1 MSIDIIYASMETRRY
16 TAKKET
22 RSALIGA
29 ALALFHKEGFDG
41 PSLDAICA
49 KAGYTRGAFY
59 VHFKDREDLVAA
71 AMADTLERLVDR
83 VIDADPQSEASLLRT
98 VMTYIDSTLTPQA
111 ARGEGEGP
119 RFHQFLEACHRSP
132 RVREILQETIR
143 KAISRIGG
151 VVESGQLQ
159 GSIRKDISSQNM
171 AGVLLLMAMGA
182 LVAVDIKLDMQLE
195 ETRNAALQLLQAPRP
210 D

>member
-1 MSIDIIYASMETRRY
+1 METRRY

-22 RSALIGA
+22 RSALIRA
-29 ALALFHKEGFDG
+29 ALALFQKEGFDG

-71 AMADTLERLVDR
+71 AMSDTLERLVDR
-83 VIDADPQSEASLLRT
+83 VIDADPQNEASLLRT
-98 VMTYIDSTLTPQA
+98 VVTYIDSTLTPQTEK
-111 ARGEGEGP
+111 GEGEGP

-143 KAISRIGG
+143 KAISRVG
-151 VVESGQLQ
+151 VLVESGQLQ
-159 GSIRKDISSQNM
+159 GGIRGDISSGNV

-182 LVAVDIKLDMQLE
+182 LVAVDINLDMKLE
-195 ETRNAALQLLQAPRP
+195 ETRNAALLLLQAPSR
-210 D
+210 